1 MTSMPTE
8 ITVRQV
14 RDAIYC
20 GMRQETVGSRSGDMA
35 AGTATTLAL
44 GRLFHEVFAAFFSR
58 QPGKSLLSAADDC
71 DATASD
77 DALVEAI
84 AVSLESSAYREV
96 VGPSLHRDRATLTH
110 SPTETLALWTAV
122 RELCRW
128 LAKSLLPGFRKHKT
142 LTPTVA
148 FVDCERV
155 LELELSDPAWSDT
168 VVLRGAADAVLHI
181 PGRPHSC
188 VVELKTGKT
197 APEADLAQAILYHM
211 MLGGKSG
218 HAVGLISFKPH
229 CEDQLIQGQAMAS
242 ALPVLKSLIGRLAGV
257 CKSAATTPGWKTATP
272 LHFDMRKSLECALQ
286 NHGLNAHIEEQPLL
300 GPTFVRFLVR
310 PSGSQKVS
318 RFTNAED
325 EIALAMSL
333 TNSPMISR
341 VGGHIAIDIERPDRH
356 TVEFSEIAP
365 LLPKSDD
372 LLGNSHV
379 LVGIDMEGQP
389 VFADLSRPENCHM
402 LVAGTAGSGKSIWL
416 RSAIASLVET
426 NTRETLQLVLI
437 DPKRNA
443 FTAWKDCDHLRS
455 PIVFPDEVSV
465 VGVLDELITEMESR
479 YSRMTD
485 VDDLAGLIQQEGH
498 CIPRIVCVCDEYAD
512 LMAAADDKK
521 EIEKRIVRLGQK
533 ARAAGIHLILATQ
546 TPRRDIIGGA
556 IKANLPT
563 YVALRVASAIE
574 ARIVEAPSAELLLGN
589 GDLLFKSIG
598 PPVRLQGVRSGAA

>member
-1 MTSMPTE
+1 MPTE

-20 GMRQETVGSRSGDMA
+20 GARQSVSDSRPGVA
-35 AGTATTLAL
+35 TEGAATTLAL

-58 QPGKSLLSAADDC
+58 QPGKSLLAAADDC
-71 DATASD
+71 DTKASD
-77 DALVEAI
+77 DALVDAI
-84 AVSLESSAYREV
+84 ATSLEQAAYREII
-96 VGPSLHRDRATLTH
+96 GPSLYRDRATLTH
-110 SPTETLALWTAV
+110 SPVETLALWSAV
-122 RELCRW
+122 RELCHW
-128 LAKSLLPGFRKHKT
+128 LAKSLLPSYRKHKSLSSSVT
-142 LTPTVA
+142 

-155 LELELSDPAWSDT
+155 LELEFSDPNWSDT
-168 VVLRGAADAVLHI
+168 VVLRGTADAVLNI

-197 APEADLAQAILYHM
+197 APEADLAQAMLYHM
-211 MLGGKSG
+211 MLGGDDG
-218 HAVGLISFKPH
+218 HAVGLISFKPQ
-229 CEDQLIQGQAMAS
+229 CEDRLIQGQAMAPV
-242 ALPVLKSLIGRLAGV
+242 LPLLKSLIGRIAGV
-257 CKSAATTPGWKTATP
+257 CSPAAATPGWKAAAP
-272 LHFDMRKSLECALQ
+272 LHFDMRASLKRALRD
-286 NHGLNAHIEEQPLL
+286 HGLDAHIEQQPLL

-318 RFTNAED
+318 RFTSATD
-325 EIALAMSL
+325 EVALAMAL

-365 LLPKSDD
+365 LLPASDD
-372 LLGNSHV
+372 LLGNARV

-416 RSAIASLVET
+416 RSAIASLIET
-426 NTRETLQLVLI
+426 NTRDTLQLVLI

-455 PIVFPDEVSV
+455 PIIFPDEVSV
-465 VGVLDELITEMESR
+465 VGVLDDLIAEMDSR
-479 YSRMTD
+479 YARMKD
-485 VDDLAGLIQQEGH
+485 VDDLAGLIQQSGER
-498 CIPRIVCVCDEYAD
+498 IPRIVCVCDEYAD
-512 LMAAADDKK
+512 LMAAAADKK
-521 EIEKRIVRLGQK
+521 EIEKRIARLGQK

-563 YVALRVASAIE
+563 CVALRVASAIE
-574 ARIVEAPSAELLLGN
+574 SRIVEVPGAELLLGN

-598 PPVRLQGVRSGAA
+598 PPIRLQGVRSGAA